1 MIGETG
7 KPAHIFVSHC
17 HQPDDLA
24 WCKTFVETLRAAALD
39 VWCDQHNLGN
49 GALGDVIAVS
59 PQTPRKRL
67 NTRLVFC
74 APWRLRVTV
83 PTEQRRQCTG
93 AQSVPGS
100 CASCRAQNSR
110 ATVFSIMGRSSSR
123 PDDLVP

>member
-17 HQPDDLA
+17 HQPHDLA

-74 APWRLRVTV
+74 AL
-83 PTEQRRQCTG
+83 G
-93 AQSVPGS
+93 AY
-100 CASCRAQNSR
+100 ASLSQPSSGDSAL
-110 ATVFSIMGRSSSR
+110 GRSR
-123 PDDLVP
+123 FPARALPV